1 MLSVPSLDVNDA
13 RTGAR
18 VMNLSS
24 PSSAEFLVTGL
35 RPSHGYVVRV
45 TALNRKGGSEPVT
58 LHTFTMAETAPEQ
71 IVADTSRQPGL
82 GTRY

>member
-1 MLSVPSLDVNDA
+1 
-13 RTGAR
+13 
-18 VMNLSS
+18 MNLSS